1 MRPEGSRLALE
12 RPAAVVVTV
21 VALLVFLN
29 GSLLS
34 AWGALHVDLSINLTA
49 AHALRDGADPY
60 GVTAL
65 RERAASLGSPT
76 NLIYGQLFTSYIQPP
91 TSALS
96 LLPLTL
102 LDWRDATRVYLVLNH
117 VFLLAAVALTLS
129 TLRPS
134 LPLRW
139 LIAGAAVI
147 VAAYAQI
154 NASFALGQVDATIL
168 LLLSLGF
175 WGHVRGNAPVTG
187 AAIACAAAIKL
198 IPGLLLLYFLWKREY
213 RVVLW
218 GAGVGLALLLVSLA
232 YVGADV
238 YESYLTE
245 TLPALAKGSTHY
257 SNASFGA
264 LIARAHTPAVIGG
277 LPEMIYLDEV
287 PAGDWARLAGIG
299 VGLGALLCLAL
310 VIPRGRRVRTVR
322 GEPVEP
328 RVLRPFDLAQGRQA
342 QDERMILWEYY
353 LVVATGLLISSVAWE
368 FYVIWLLPA
377 FLAALLAP
385 DLLPA
390 GRWRWLALASF
401 AVALLA
407 LNYPADCGS
416 SGDCYLFEANDLF
429 YHPGWVPAVRVER
442 MVGLYANHLDAVL
455 YLRLAA
461 LLLLSGYMGALV
473 LWSRRRSP
481 LPPGE
486 G

>member
-1 MRPEGSRLALE
+1 MRPAGSGLALE

-49 AHALRDGADPY
+49 AHALRDGAAPY

-65 RERAASLGSPT
+65 PEPAASLGSQT

-117 VFLLAAVALTLS
+117 VFLLA
-129 TLRPS
+129 
-134 LPLRW
+134 
-139 LIAGAAVI
+139 GAAVI
-147 VAAYAQI
+147 VAAYTQI

-175 WGHVRGNAPVTG
+175 WGYVRGNAPVTG

-257 SNASFGA
+257 SNASLGA

-310 VIPRGRRVRTVR
+310 VLPRGRR
-322 GEPVEP
+322 G
-328 RVLRPFDLAQGRQA
+328 
-342 QDERMILWEYY
+342 
-353 LVVATGLLISSVAWE
+353 
-368 FYVIWLLPA
+368 
-377 FLAALLAP
+377 
-385 DLLPA
+385 
-390 GRWRWLALASF
+390 
-401 AVALLA
+401 
-407 LNYPADCGS
+407 
-416 SGDCYLFEANDLF
+416 
-429 YHPGWVPAVRVER
+429 
-442 MVGLYANHLDAVL
+442 
-455 YLRLAA
+455 
-461 LLLLSGYMGALV
+461 
-473 LWSRRRSP
+473 
-481 LPPGE
+481 
-486 G
+486 

>member
-29 GSLLS
+29 RSLLS

-139 LIAGAAVI
+139 LVAGAAVI

-168 LLLSLGF
+168 LLL
-175 WGHVRGNAPVTG
+175 
-187 AAIACAAAIKL
+187 
-198 IPGLLLLYFLWKREY
+198 YFLWKREY
-213 RVVLW
+213 RVVLG
-218 GAGVGLALLLVSLA
+218 GAGVGLVLLLVSLA

-245 TLPALAKGSTHY
+245 TLPAFAKGS
-257 SNASFGA
+257 
-264 LIARAHTPAVIGG
+264 
-277 LPEMIYLDEV
+277 
-287 PAGDWARLAGIG
+287 
-299 VGLGALLCLAL
+299 
-310 VIPRGRRVRTVR
+310 
-322 GEPVEP
+322 
-328 RVLRPFDLAQGRQA
+328 
-342 QDERMILWEYY
+342 
-353 LVVATGLLISSVAWE
+353 
-368 FYVIWLLPA
+368 
-377 FLAALLAP
+377 
-385 DLLPA
+385 
-390 GRWRWLALASF
+390 
-401 AVALLA
+401 
-407 LNYPADCGS
+407 
-416 SGDCYLFEANDLF
+416 
-429 YHPGWVPAVRVER
+429 
-442 MVGLYANHLDAVL
+442 
-455 YLRLAA
+455 
-461 LLLLSGYMGALV
+461 
-473 LWSRRRSP
+473 
-481 LPPGE
+481 
-486 G
+486 

>member
-1 MRPEGSRLALE
+1 MRPEGSRLALERPAAVVVTGGAPPLCARRREGSRLALE

-91 TSALS
+91 TPPPS

-102 LDWRDATRVYLVLNH
+102 LDWRDATRVYLVLHH
-117 VFLLAAVALTLS
+117 VFLL
-129 TLRPS
+129 
-134 LPLRW
+134 
-139 LIAGAAVI
+139 
-147 VAAYAQI
+147 AAYAQI

-187 AAIACAAAIKL
+187 VAIACAAAIKL

-287 PAGDWARLAGIG
+287 PAGDWARLAGTRG
-299 VGLGALLCLAL
+299 RTRGRARAWPGRPPRPCRLP
-310 VIPRGRRVRTVR
+310 PRGR
-322 GEPVEP
+322 P
-328 RVLRPFDLAQGRQA
+328 RPPPWLVLRAHRP
-342 QDERMILWEYY
+342 
-353 LVVATGLLISSVAWE
+353 S
-368 FYVIWLLPA
+368 
-377 FLAALLAP
+377 
-385 DLLPA
+385 
-390 GRWRWLALASF
+390 
-401 AVALLA
+401 
-407 LNYPADCGS
+407 
-416 SGDCYLFEANDLF
+416 
-429 YHPGWVPAVRVER
+429 
-442 MVGLYANHLDAVL
+442 
-455 YLRLAA
+455 
-461 LLLLSGYMGALV
+461 
-473 LWSRRRSP
+473 
-481 LPPGE
+481 LPPLFGGGGGE
-486 G
+486 GTGRRGPDAD